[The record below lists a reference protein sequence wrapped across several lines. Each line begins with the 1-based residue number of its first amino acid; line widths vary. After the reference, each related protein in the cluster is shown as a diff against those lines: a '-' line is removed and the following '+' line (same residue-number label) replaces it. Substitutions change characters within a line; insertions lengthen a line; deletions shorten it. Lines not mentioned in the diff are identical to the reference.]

1 MAIGAKSAGEGQ
13 GSLAV
18 CLDTVLQLEGVYRNS
33 QSLLD
38 EGMDVMEI
46 LESGLEDA
54 KVLDL
59 TGCSLD
65 AVLYFVNR
73 DIPVLAI
80 LENGEAVLVTGF
92 NELNVVVME
101 PSTGRLY
108 RKGMKDSAGWFEE
121 NGNCFITYVRE
132 SD

>member
-1 MAIGAKSAGEGQ
+1 M
-13 GSLAV
+13 
-18 CLDTVLQLEGVYRNS
+18 
-33 QSLLD
+33 
-38 EGMDVMEI
+38 
-46 LESGLEDA
+46 
-54 KVLDL
+54 
-59 TGCSLD
+59 
-65 AVLYFVNR
+65 LYFVNR

-101 PSTGRLY
+101 PATGRLY

-121 NGNCFITYVRE
+121 NGNCFITYVRK